1 MPNIGDRVFVRPRG
15 ALQVQRGEGLYG
27 QCIPRG
33 GMECTFDDF
42 LAARLDAGEIEIVE
56 AEQAPAPVAEEPA

>member
-27 QCIPRG
+27 QCIPKA

-42 LAARLDAGEIEIVE
+42 LAARQDAGEIEIVE
-56 AEQAPAPVAEEPA
+56 PKQAPAPVAEEPA